1 MVNDQKVSPF
11 SFIAAAKISFLP
23 VFGALVIYTALDQF
37 INSKIQQILQSQDGI
52 SQTIWFWATLA
63 IALSLL
69 APLFTSFIACF
80 AFSKT
85 LKNDQNLSA
94 YVFADSH
101 IEFSNKFELSLI
113 ETLRAW
119 GKTFLWCFAFVIPG
133 LIKYTY
139 YLMTPF
145 VVFFSKKY
153 SRGEVDALEMSEK
166 ISKDFWWRLNFILFI
181 FYFIIPLTMT
191 SFFDSSKKIS
201 STPVLAC
208 VIIAAETFWLL
219 LMHYYLLKNFLFH
232 LKKHDEIIGSP

>member
-1 MVNDQKVSPF
+1 MNDQKVSPF
-11 SFIAAAKISFLP
+11 NFIAAAKISFLP
-23 VFGALVIYTALDQF
+23 VFGAMVIYTALDQF

-52 SQTIWFWATLA
+52 SQTIWFWAALA
-63 IALSLL
+63 ISLSLL
-69 APLFTSFIACF
+69 VPLFTSFIACF

-94 YVFADSH
+94 YVFEDAN
-101 IEFSNKFELSLI
+101 IEFSQKFELSLI

-119 GKTFLWCFAFVIPG
+119 GKTFLWCFAFIIPG
-133 LIKYTY
+133 LIKYSY

-145 VVFFSKKY
+145 VVYFSKKY

-166 ISKDFWWRLNFILFI
+166 ISKDFWWRLNFILFV
-181 FYFIIPLTMT
+181 FYFIIPLMMT

-208 VIIAAETFWLL
+208 LIVAVETFWLL
-219 LMHYYLLKNFLFH
+219 LMHYFLLKYFLFH
-232 LKKHDEIIGSP
+232 LKKHDEII